1 MIPLN
6 SADYLSRK
14 LQKLDTELPSEAKRV
29 LENADDE
36 AVHDLRVTIRR
47 LRTILKLA
55 RPVFGKFHADAVR
68 AAFAEAQKATGD
80 LRDEEALEETL
91 EALEEGGRAITEWV
105 SARKPQRT
113 ALHESVTR
121 VIDTG
126 ELKSARHMLGALLTL
141 PAEPNKSFDL
151 ERFSRK
157 CVEDARK
164 TVDTHR
170 DVPTTDVEGLH
181 ELRIAYKGLR
191 YTIETF
197 ADVLPV
203 DLRAL
208 REPAVRLQKLL
219 GDVHDIDMALGVIQA
234 ASELHHATRHA
245 LLNSLVE
252 KRAKKIEAFE
262 QEMRPK
268 VPADPTPASTTP

>member
-1 MIPLN
+1 MIPLT

-14 LQKLDTELPSEAKRV
+14 LHTLDAELPSEAKRV
-29 LENADDE
+29 LENADGE

-91 EALEEGGRAITEWV
+91 EAIEEGGDAIKTW
-105 SARKPQRT
+105 ALGRKPQKT
-113 ALHESVTR
+113 ILHDHVTK
-121 VIDTG
+121 VIETG
-126 ELKSARHMLGALLTL
+126 ELKNARHMLGALLTL

-164 TVDTHR
+164 KVDAHR

-197 ADVLPV
+197 TDVLPV

-219 GDVHDIDMALGVIQA
+219 GDVHDIDMALGVVQA
-234 ASELHHATRHA
+234 ANELDHATRHA
-245 LLNSLVE
+245 LLNALVE
-252 KRAKKIEAFE
+252 KRAKKIDAFE

-268 VPADPTPASTTP
+268 MPAESPPEPAAP